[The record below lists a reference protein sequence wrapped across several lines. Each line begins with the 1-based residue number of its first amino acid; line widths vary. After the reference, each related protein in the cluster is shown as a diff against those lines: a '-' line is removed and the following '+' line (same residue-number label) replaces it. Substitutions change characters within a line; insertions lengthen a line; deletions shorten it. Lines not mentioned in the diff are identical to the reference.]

1 MAIAFDAGSWSSAGD
16 LASGASHSHGGGG
29 SARAACV
36 LIADS
41 GSATD
46 RVTAVTY
53 GGAAMAKVRTDTEAT
68 EAGATHVY
76 WLDGVATGTQNVVVT
91 HSGAIRI
98 AVFTMTVTGG
108 QVVALA
114 GQSTGT
120 SASASNPSW
129 SMNTSP
135 ATTLCGLALHS
146 GLQTMTNTP
155 GSGWT
160 LVVAGALGT
169 GSAVDRGAIGA
180 GFAYGAFG
188 SSPVTCAWTAATAD
202 DYVGSSV
209 AFAEAAPPPEN
220 PPPLLVMAPRR
231 VTQ

>member
-1 MAIAFDAGSWSSAGD
+1 MAIALDVGSWSSAGD
-16 LASGASHSHGGGG
+16 LATGANHSHSGGG

-46 RVTAVTY
+46 RVSAVTY
-53 GGAAMAKVRTDTEAT
+53 GGAAMSKVRTDTEAT
-68 EAGATHVY
+68 EAGATHIY
-76 WLDGVATGTQNVVVT
+76 WLDAVATGTQNVVVT
-91 HSGAIRI
+91 HTGAIRI

-108 QVVALA
+108 KLVGIA
-114 GQSTGT
+114 GQATGT
-120 SASASNPSW
+120 SASVANPNW
-129 SMNTSP
+129 SMTTSP
-135 ATTLCGLALHS
+135 TATLCGLAIHS

-180 GFAYGAFG
+180 GFAQGVFA
-188 SSPVTCAWTAATAD
+188 SSPVTAAWTAATAD
-202 DYVGSSV
+202 DFVGSSV
-209 AFAEAAPPPEN
+209 AFYEADPPPAV

-231 VTQ
+231 AP